1 MEWNVLSWLTWR
13 YGCIMEDSESQLLC
27 RPTGRTRFSWIQ
39 TLGLGFVL
47 SKMFLTRLLTAK
59 LERLEIIKCKKKAMG
74 TDKPFKINK
83 KPNEAAERRER
94 SYQFLPTPV
103 RSLFIPDPDL
113 DFLPIPNPG
122 VNKASDPGSATLQ
135 DWYLKMC
142 PLPCLSRSVSNVS
155 DHSGSRVF
163 CLVVVRWI
171 KTWKEENLYQS
182 RCQ

>member
-113 DFLPIPNPG
+113 DFLPIPNPW
-122 VNKASDPGSATLQ
+122 VKREKDPGFGSVTLVDFSSLTRYVPQ
-135 DWYLKMC
+135 TILHWVLTSTIERRETA
-142 PLPCLSRSVSNVS
+142 LPAFSRQNT
-155 DHSGSRVF
+155 F
-163 CLVVVRWI
+163 
-171 KTWKEENLYQS
+171 
-182 RCQ
+182 